1 MVAPVIPV
9 FLVCC
14 FTDLRFIYSKF
25 VPEMKYLLTKLYLVV
40 LMGRFD
46 EQAQTDSAEMVSKS
60 GQI

>member
-1 MVAPVIPV
+1 
-9 FLVCC
+9 
-14 FTDLRFIYSKF
+14 